1 MLLTLRIK
9 HNTKTNLSGGQIPVT
24 GRFSA
29 WFNDDKKK
37 KKGHHESY
45 RIFPQKKDTNK
56 TIMSPDRHGGKT
68 KYKGD
73 RKRQLGGDDKTILY
87 PDNGANTN
95 LEIY

>member
-1 MLLTLRIK
+1 
-9 HNTKTNLSGGQIPVT
+9 
-24 GRFSA
+24 
-29 WFNDDKKK
+29 
-37 KKGHHESY
+37 
-45 RIFPQKKDTNK
+45 
-56 TIMSPDRHGGKT
+56 MSPDRHGGKT